1 MKKLLKKRFLIPLIV
16 VAIIAIGAVVAYAAF
31 TSSATSTVTATT
43 ATLGVQANGTA
54 TDTWSFPAADRLVP
68 ASPVIT
74 VSGTPKVLA
83 CTAVSGGTPHTV
95 AYTGDTAIIQTDT
108 NVIAAYWHTVTL
120 TNNGDVTEN
129 INLSAITAA
138 DGPSPGWASVM
149 DTTVYTVSA
158 NGSGV
163 LDTLD
168 VGPTTVAGFTPPT
181 MSLAGL
187 APGATATLEIGVWL
201 DSSAGNA
208 FQGGSPTI
216 TYTFSGVVPNS

>member
-1 MKKLLKKRFLIPLIV
+1 M
-16 VAIIAIGAVVAYAAF
+16 
-31 TSSATSTVTATT
+31 
-43 ATLGVQANGTA
+43 
-54 TDTWSFPAADRLVP
+54 
-68 ASPVIT
+68 IT
-74 VSGTPKVLA
+74 VSGSPKVLA
-83 CTAVSGGTPHTV
+83 CAAVSGGSAHIV
-95 AYTGDTAIIQTDT
+95 AYTGDTPIIQTDT

-120 TNNGDVTEN
+120 TNSGDVTEN

-138 DGPSPGWASVM
+138 DGPSPGWASVI

-168 VGPTTVAGFTPPT
+168 VAPTTVAAFTAPAQ
-181 MSLAGL
+181 SLAGL
-187 APGATATLEIGVWL
+187 APGATATIEIGLWL

-208 FQGGSPTI
+208 FQGGSPSV